1 MIHKLKN
8 LFKKN
13 YLIDT
18 SAIIYKMG
26 TVVNNLDR
34 IDAIEIGPHT
44 IIKGELLTFG
54 HGGKIKIGQYCYI
67 GEYSKIWSAKS
78 IRIGDRVLISHNVNI
93 FDNSTH
99 PISAVDRH
107 KQYKEIISSGHP
119 KKLNLQEKPIVIQ
132 NDVLIGC
139 MSIILQGVTI
149 GEGSIVGAGSVVT
162 KDVPPWTI
170 VAGNPTRVLRK
181 IPENER

>member
-1 MIHKLKN
+1 MIQKIKN
-8 LFKKN
+8 LFKKK

-34 IDAIEIGPHT
+34 VDAIEIGPYT
-44 IIKGELLTFG
+44 SIKGEILTFG

-78 IRIGDRVLISHNVNI
+78 IRIGDRVLISHSVNI

-99 PISAVDRH
+99 PISAADRH

-119 KKLNLQEKPIVIQ
+119 KNLNLQEKPIVIQ

-139 MSIILQGVTI
+139 MSIILKGVTI

-162 KDVPPWTI
+162 KDIPPWTL
-170 VAGNPTRVLRK
+170 VAGNPIRVIRK
-181 IPENER
+181 ISENER